1 MANQILLM
9 YYQHHYLFELIQQ
22 QFSSYCSIDVGV
34 QSSEYSRAA
43 ATVSHSLP
51 HSLVSFD
58 QLLGHWSAEM
68 ILSAAQASP
77 VINIQ

>member
-34 QSSEYSRAA
+34 QSSEYSRAPSTA
-43 ATVSHSLP
+43 ELQPQFLTPSLTP
-51 HSLVSFD
+51 SSPSTSF
-58 QLLGHWSAEM
+58 
-68 ILSAAQASP
+68 
-77 VINIQ
+77 